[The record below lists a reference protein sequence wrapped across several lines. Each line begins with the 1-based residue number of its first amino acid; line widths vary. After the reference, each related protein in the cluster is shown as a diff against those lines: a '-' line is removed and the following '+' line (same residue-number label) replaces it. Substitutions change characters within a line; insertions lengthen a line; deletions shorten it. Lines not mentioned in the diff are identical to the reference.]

1 MLQSCRMKLD
11 RLLSIVILLLNR
23 ELVSAQ
29 ELAERYGVTVRTIYR
44 DLEAIDLAGI
54 PVVSQAGPG
63 GGFGIDPGYTID
75 RRLLGLRDLS
85 SILAALKGV
94 NEALGDD
101 ALGSAL
107 EKLKSM
113 APRTGA
119 GTAYEE
125 RLVIDLF
132 PWGKRD
138 EERSMASV
146 IDDAILESRLLRFS
160 YASIG
165 KERDDRIVEPMT
177 LVFKAYSW
185 YLWGYCRKRCDF
197 RLFKLARMKELRS
210 SMERFQRR
218 SGAYRGDPLPALAE
232 TEEIKLRF
240 ALDRLESVQEWFPS
254 DGIQLEKGGGIAV
267 TMKVPPGDWIVNTL
281 LGMGTEVE
289 VLEPRPLRE
298 KLAEAGL
305 LIAKKNGIGKNS

>member
-1 MLQSCRMKLD
+1 MKLD
-11 RLLSIVILLLNR
+11 RLLSIVIILLSR

-29 ELAERYGVTVRTIYR
+29 ELAERFGVTVRTIYR

-75 RRLLGLRDLS
+75 RRVLGLRDLS

-94 NEALGDD
+94 NEALGDE

-107 EKLKSM
+107 EKLRSM

-138 EERSMASV
+138 EERAMASV
-146 IDDAILESRLLRFS
+146 IDEAILESRILRFS
-160 YASIG
+160 YASLG
-165 KERDDRIVEPMT
+165 KERDDRAVEPMT

-185 YLWGYCRKRCDF
+185 YLWGYCRKRGDF
-197 RLFKLARMKELRS
+197 RLFKLARMKDLRS

-218 SGAYRGDPLPALAE
+218 PGSYRGDPIPAPAE

-240 ALDRLESVQEWFPS
+240 GRDRLESVQEWFPS
-254 DGIQLEKGGGIAV
+254 EGIRLEQGGGIVV

-289 VLEPRPLRE
+289 VLEPLPLRE
-298 KLAEAGL
+298 RLADAGRA
-305 LIAKKNGIGKNS
+305 IAKKNETGEK